1 MATIFGRFEIQSQI
15 SKSDTSV
22 IYKALDLQSNQ
33 LVALKS
39 LSLEPLGERSQSFVA
54 TLIAEGE
61 TTHDLTH
68 PNVAVLYGAGEV
80 EGQFCAAMEYIHGNS
95 IATLLAR
102 KEAFSFWDLLDI
114 CRQTGSALG
123 YAGSMGIVHSSL
135 EPGKIMVQWDG
146 VVKVLGFGISNMS
159 LIRAEA
165 GEGLGPLMPYCSP
178 EQIRGEAI
186 DFRSNLFSL
195 GAILYEMLTGHKAFS
210 AEDPVALVG
219 QIEHETPAAP
229 QSLNPKAHPGVCA
242 AIMKA
247 LAKDPG
253 ERYQTALAM
262 VEDLE
267 KCKESAAKPSPEPK
281 KLASADT
288 PRVDAAARAAAAAK
302 FLSSKT
308 EPEPHAIRDAAPRIV
323 PPIVAPPASDFAD
336 HTFSQ
341 PETIVPFAA
350 AAAAGASPA
359 LSPAGPQ
366 PSSKPSTPSFSFDP
380 MMANDRSSAAAK
392 TSFSDLDELP
402 PLKEP
407 VYVEPPPPEPLEAS
421 PVAKFAAQQ
430 KEPEPEPRKLAQA
443 ALREISSIPPRL
455 LLLSTCGALLVIG
468 VVAVSLFMRSYSA
481 DDTST
486 SAPRPVKTAIAPPQP
501 PPAAQQSAATNAPAA
516 RPNPFALPVAP
527 SDARTPAAHP
537 APRHLAKTKPE
548 PPPAAPVAPVVVSGQ
563 VFVESTPPGSP
574 FQLDGKSDPAWIT
587 PYAVTGVTPG
597 KHIVAI
603 TRNGYN
609 TEIRSLDVA
618 SGAKSSVSVR
628 LAAVNAL
635 VVVSSTPA
643 GAQIT
648 LDGRATGR
656 VTPAQFAVEKGQHT
670 VLLKKEGFLDETTT
684 ADLGPGQNFQY
695 APQLRALGNAE
706 AIRTVNKVSK
716 LFGRVNESTAGMGAV
731 SIHTNPR
738 GAQVAINQH
747 MLDKLSPVEVMM
759 GPGNYVVDIT
769 MTGFKPVHKVIVVE
783 RDGKVAIDE
792 ILNRE

>member
-15 SKSDTSV
+15 SKSDTCV
-22 IYKALDLQSNQ
+22 IYKALDLKTNQ
-33 LVALKS
+33 TVALKS
-39 LSLEPLGERSQSFVA
+39 LSLAPLGDHSQAFVE

-61 TTHDLTH
+61 TTQDLTH

-114 CRQTGSALG
+114 CRQTSSALG
-123 YAGSMGIVHSSL
+123 YAGSTGVAHSSL

-146 VVKVLGFGISNMS
+146 AVKVLGFGISNMS

-186 DFRSNLFSL
+186 DFRSNLFTL

-219 QIEHETPAAP
+219 QIENEMPPAP
-229 QSLNPKAHPGVCA
+229 QSLNSKAHPGVCA

-247 LAKDPG
+247 LAKEPG

-267 KCKESAAKPSPEPK
+267 KCKETAAKPAPEPRK
-281 KLASADT
+281 TSSAPT
-288 PRVDAAARAAAAAK
+288 PKIDAAARAAAAAK
-302 FLSSKT
+302 FVSAEKQS
-308 EPEPHAIRDAAPRIV
+308 APPAVRNTA
-323 PPIVAPPASDFAD
+323 PGNVAPPPPALEVERFTQEATD
-336 HTFSQ
+336 
-341 PETIVPFAA
+341 VPMAA
-350 AAAAGASPA
+350 AAAAGASPS
-359 LSPAGPQ
+359 LSAAGVEPA
-366 PSSKPSTPSFSFDP
+366 SKPSASRFAFDP
-380 MMANDRSSAAAK
+380 MMANDRSSGAAK

-407 VYVEPPPPEPLEAS
+407 VYVPPPPPEPLEAS
-421 PVAKFAAQQ
+421 PAAKFEPQQ
-430 KEPEPEPRKLAQA
+430 KEPKPEPRKLAQS

-468 VVAVSLFMRSYSA
+468 AIAVTLFFRSYSA

-486 SAPRPVKTAIAPPQP
+486 SAPHPVKTGTATPQAQ
-501 PPAAQQSAATNAPAA
+501 PAAQQPAATNVPAA
-516 RPNPFALPVAP
+516 RNPFAVPAAP
-527 SDARTPAAHP
+527 PEARTTETRTPAAHA
-537 APRHLAKTKPE
+537 APRHLAKVKPE
-548 PPPAAPVAPVVVSGQ
+548 PPPAAPAAPVVVPGQ
-563 VFVESTPPGSP
+563 VLVDSNPPGAS

-587 PYAVTGVTPG
+587 PFAVTGVTPG

-603 TRNGYN
+603 TKSGYN
-609 TEIRSLDVA
+609 TEIRSLDIA
-618 SGAKSSVSVR
+618 SGGKSSVAVH
-628 LAAVNAL
+628 LAPINAL
-635 VVVSSTPA
+635 VVVNSTPA

-648 LDGRATGR
+648 LDGRPTGR
-656 VTPAQFAVEKGQHT
+656 VTPAQFAVEKGQHS

-695 APQLRALGNAE
+695 APELRPLGNAE
-706 AIRTVNKVSK
+706 AIRTVGKFNK
-716 LFGRVNESTAGMGAV
+716 LFSRVGESTAGMGAV